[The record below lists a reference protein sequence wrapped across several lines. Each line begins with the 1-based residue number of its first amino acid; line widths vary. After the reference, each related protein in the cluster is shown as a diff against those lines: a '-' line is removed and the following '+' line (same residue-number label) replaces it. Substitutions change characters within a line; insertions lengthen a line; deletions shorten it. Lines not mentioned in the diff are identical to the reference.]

1 MISPVVLESVQRMF
15 EALTPT
21 FQTLHPIGVVNH
33 LHSQS
38 LDRVES
44 KNTLMKKEKSLDLQ
58 EKLLDTIKE
67 PIKGKNNK
75 KSEAES
81 EMLRTFEKS
90 VSSFVQASL
99 HLPRVNF
106 LCLQASVVEEM
117 CAFSALDNV
126 RDITCVSL
134 LALGIQETTFQ
145 FCKTSQAKVS
155 KIHGFLIDNTI
166 FVISLSK

>member
-1 MISPVVLESVQRMF
+1 MESVQRMF
-15 EALTPT
+15 ESLTPT
-21 FQTLHPIGVVNH
+21 FQSLHPIGVVNH

-58 EKLLDTIKE
+58 EKLLETIKE
-67 PIKGKNNK
+67 PIKEKHHKK

-99 HLPRVNF
+99 HLPRINF

-117 CAFSALDNV
+117 CAFSGNLFFKPFEFPLRMIKKKA
-126 RDITCVSL
+126 IIISL
-134 LALGIQETTFQ
+134 NRFYFFKA
-145 FCKTSQAKVS
+145 
-155 KIHGFLIDNTI
+155 GFLK
-166 FVISLSK
+166 F

>member
-1 MISPVVLESVQRMF
+1 MTKIITVVQLISDIVISPVVLESVQRMF
-15 EALTPT
+15 ESLTPT
-21 FQTLHPIGVVNH
+21 FQSLHPIGVVNH

-58 EKLLDTIKE
+58 EKLLETIKE
-67 PIKGKNNK
+67 PIKEKHHKK

-99 HLPRVNF
+99 HLPRINF

-117 CAFSALDNV
+117 RAFSGNLFFKPFEFPPRMIKTA
-126 RDITCVSL
+126 IIISL
-134 LALGIQETTFQ
+134 NRFFFFKA
-145 FCKTSQAKVS
+145 
-155 KIHGFLIDNTI
+155 GFLK
-166 FVISLSK
+166 F

>member
-1 MISPVVLESVQRMF
+1 MF
-15 EALTPT
+15 ESLTPT

-58 EKLLDTIKE
+58 EKLLETIKE
-67 PIKGKNNK
+67 PIKEKHHKK

-99 HLPRVNF
+99 HLPRINF

-117 CAFSALDNV
+117 CAFS
-126 RDITCVSL
+126 
-134 LALGIQETTFQ
+134 GICFSSKYSVFIFQ
-145 FCKTSQAKVS
+145 RGNYFGFFLSNYVNIYFCE
-155 KIHGFLIDNTI
+155 HLEFLP
-166 FVISLSK
+166 FFQLIS